1 MLHNFGLLAA
11 HYAPT
16 MSTAWL
22 HQTARDA
29 ALIMVPGISHLEA
42 LGNGGDLHMDLGCTP
57 PRQTSDGTTGPAR
70 GRMRLGPRRA
80 FRQRLTKPRFRR
92 PLTKP
97 RQRLTE
103 RAAGRATPK
112 A

>member
-1 MLHNFGLLAA
+1 MLHNFGLFAA

-42 LGNGGDLHMDLGCTP
+42 LGNGGDLHMDA
-57 PRQTSDGTTGPAR
+57 PRPGRRRMGLRVLPGAACGWGPA
-70 GRMRLGPRRA
+70 A
-80 FRQRLTKPRFRR
+80 RFVN
-92 PLTKP
+92 
-97 RQRLTE
+97 
-103 RAAGRATPK
+103 G
-112 A
+112 